1 MDTIIVNALLAFE
14 DGLRAGGLRLSD
26 GRIAEVLAPEPRPG
40 AAGLG
45 QSAPTTGSSREAPR
59 LVDAGGMIT
68 APGLIDLHCHGG
80 AGSDVNDEEPRSL
93 STVRGFHRAHGVTS
107 LMPSI
112 AVDAWSTM
120 ERSLSRVRGAMD
132 AAPDGSSELLGAHL
146 EGPFLCERYR
156 GCQDPAHLLGL
167 DNEALAVL
175 EAWSGTVARVTIA
188 PELPGALEAIARLRE
203 RGVIVSIG
211 HSEADAATC
220 RAAAD
225 RGATLVTHLYNAMS
239 QVRKDGPYRVPGV
252 VEAAL
257 TDDRLYAEVIA
268 DGRHVPPELLT
279 MALRCKGPG
288 RLLLC
293 SDANRGAGLEEGRAI
308 AVCGSR
314 VRVRGG
320 VAVLEDGS
328 GLAGSVTPLMGM
340 VRYLCSSL
348 GLPVHEA
355 LRAASAVPAAAAG
368 VARRKG
374 HLRVGYDA
382 DIILLDSTLAVRRV
396 WCRGVERSKEDA
408 PNDAR

>member
-14 DGLRAGGLRLSD
+14 DGLRPGSLRISG
-26 GRIAEVLAPEPRPG
+26 GRIAEVASVTGRPARVID
-40 AAGLG
+40 AAG
-45 QSAPTTGSSREAPR
+45 
-59 LVDAGGMIT
+59 MIA

-80 AGSDVNDEEPRSL
+80 AGSDVNDEDPGALAAVVE
-93 STVRGFHRAHGVTS
+93 FHRARGVTS

-112 AVDAWSTM
+112 AVDAWDVM
-120 ERSLSRVRGAMD
+120 ERSLARVSADMD
-132 AAPDGSSELLGAHL
+132 AEPDGTGELLGAHL
-146 EGPFLCERYR
+146 EGPFLSERYR
-156 GCQDPAHLLGL
+156 GCQDPARLRAL
-167 DNEALAVL
+167 DGETLAAIESWAGAL
-175 EAWSGTVARVTIA
+175 ARVTVA
-188 PELPGALEAIARLRE
+188 PELPGAMEAIARLRE
-203 RGVIVSIG
+203 RGVMVSIG

-268 DGRHVPPELLT
+268 DGRHVPAELLAV
-279 MALRCKGPG
+279 ALRCKGPG

-293 SDANRGAGLEEGRAI
+293 SDANRGAGLADGSSI

-314 VRVRGG
+314 ARVLGG

-328 GLAGSVTPLMGM
+328 GLAGSVTPLDGM
-340 VRYLCSSL
+340 VRFLCSSL

-355 LRAASAVPAAAAG
+355 LRAASSVPAAAAG
-368 VARRKG
+368 VADRKG

-396 WCRGVERSKEDA
+396 WCRGVERSKENVAHDT
-408 PNDAR
+408 R